1 MIYFA
6 PDERSRLTLP
16 SFGIPGRI
24 QNIPVTGQTL
34 DYSDASSKGLP
45 ARLQVQQLV
54 PCRRKPARQSLSNR
68 HQTALLISVVAPFP
82 PQLHA
87 ARVTRF
93 AAWYRRTAMS
103 TVNTASVMQYFEGR
117 TDDIAGRSLFS
128 QIGWKRADIE
138 TATEGGACVQKFR
151 Q

>member
-16 SFGIPGRI
+16 SFGILGRI
-24 QNIPVTGQTL
+24 QNIPATGQTL
-34 DYSDASSKGLP
+34 DYSDALIERSASPTAGST
-45 ARLQVQQLV
+45 ACTLQEEACSPISVQS
-54 PCRRKPARQSLSNR
+54 PPDC
-68 HQTALLISVVAPFP
+68 LLISVVAPFP

-103 TVNTASVMQYFEGR
+103 TVNTASVMQYFAGR
-117 TDDIAGRSLFS
+117 TDHIAGRSLFS

-151 Q
+151 